1 MLCIHAYHSFSPV
14 SLSAL
19 TCNAPHN
26 VYTTQHMSSFYHH
39 DKLFA
44 GASLLI
50 ETSPLHHK
58 DRNTPMSSASN
69 YESSRSQA
77 NIAAGDAAGVAAG
90 GLIPSCVLR
99 DTSKMRK
106 VGHRTEAFRIGFQLI
121 EPVTY
126 LVNDLIKRGKSEIRQ
141 VFFTHFFP
149 YMFHRIELW
158 TVGRL
163 SNESNICWNLEI
175 F

>member
-14 SLSAL
+14 SLSAHI
-19 TCNAPHN
+19 CNAPHN

-58 DRNTPMSSASN
+58 ERNTPMSSASN

-77 NIAAGDAAGVAAG
+77 NIAAGDAAGIAAG
-90 GLIPSCVLR
+90 GLIGAA
-99 DTSKMRK
+99 TGHA
-106 VGHRTEAFRIGFQLI
+106 VGAKLGGIIGTAICPGL
-121 EPVTY
+121 
-126 LVNDLIKRGKSEIRQ
+126 G
-141 VFFTHFFP
+141 
-149 YMFHRIELW
+149 
-158 TVGRL
+158 TVVGIIIGVKLARM
-163 SNESNICWNLEI
+163 ITDR
-175 F
+175 